1 MLSFNQHSNSVFHR
15 RLWQRF
21 SIYFL
26 TCIALFSSPL
36 SWALASDR
44 QQPLEISAD
53 SAELNE
59 GEGFSIYAGNVIIN
73 QGTMVIEASSVTVT
87 FDDNGMQTLL
97 ATEGRHDGL
106 AYMRQQSEP
115 TGNDQSDIME
125 AWGKRIDY
133 QVKAEHLTLLGS
145 AKLIQRGNQFSGH
158 KILFDVP
165 KDNVKATSGEGKR
178 VNMIFLPNAN

>member
-1 MLSFNQHSNSVFHR
+1 MLLFNQHTSSIL
-15 RLWQRF
+15 RLHQWQRS
-21 SIYFL
+21 SIYL
-26 TCIALFSSPL
+26 LACATLFSSPL

-44 QQPLEISAD
+44 QQPLEIAAD

-59 GEGFSIYAGNVIIN
+59 GEGFSLYAGNVIIT
-73 QGTMVIEASSVTVT
+73 QGTMIIEASSVKLT
-87 FDDNGMQTLL
+87 FNDNGVQTLL

-115 TGNDQSDIME
+115 TGSNQSDIME

-133 QVKAEHLTLLGS
+133 QVDAAYLTILGS

-158 KILFDVP
+158 QILFDMP
-165 KDNVKATSGEGKR
+165 KDNVKASAGEGKR
-178 VNMIFLPNAN
+178 VNMIFLPNSN